1 MHHAVMKVTKCRI
14 CGNEN
19 LHDVLSLGMMPLAN
33 NFLKKEQLSSP
44 EFVAHLGAIFCANC
58 GLMQLSHVVSPNIM
72 FGDYVYIPST
82 SKTLINHFAE
92 LANKTVEKFNLPEG
106 SLVVD
111 IGSNDGTLL
120 KFFKTHKVKVLG
132 IEPATNIAKLAE
144 ASGIETINDFFGQRT
159 ALKVVDDK
167 GKAKVITGTNV
178 FAHVNDLD
186 DFLKGID
193 ILLEDNG
200 IFIIEVPYL
209 PDLLEKI
216 EFDTIYHEHLSYFSI
231 KPLATLFK
239 KFKMEIF
246 DVERIGIH
254 GGSIRVFVKRAS
266 ASGPVSESV
275 TNLLALEQERG
286 LDSIETYLTFATEVA
301 SIKERLIELLKRLKS
316 EGKRIVGYGAAAKGN
331 ILLNY
336 CKIGTDIL
344 DYIVDN
350 IPYKQ
355 GRYTPGMHIP
365 VVPEEKI
372 MQDKPDYA
380 LILAWNF
387 AEEIIAKQQKYK
399 EAGGRFIIPIPDPRI
414 V

>member
-1 MHHAVMKVTKCRI
+1 MHHAVMKLTKCRI
-14 CGNEN
+14 CSNEN

-33 NFLKKEQLSSP
+33 NFLKKEQISAP
-44 EFVAHLGAIFCANC
+44 EFVSPLGVIFCANC
-58 GLMQLSHVVSPNIM
+58 GLVQLSHVVSPNIM
-72 FGDYVYIPST
+72 FRDYVYIPST
-82 SKTLINHFAE
+82 SKTLIHHFAE
-92 LANKTVEKFNLPEG
+92 LAKKTVEKFNLPG
-106 SLVVD
+106 DSLVVD

-120 KFFKTHKVKVLG
+120 KLFKTHKVKVLG

-144 ASGIETINDFFGQRT
+144 ANGIETINDFFNQRT
-159 ALKVVDDK
+159 ALKVVGNK

-186 DFLKGID
+186 GFLKGID

-231 KPLATLFK
+231 KPLTRLVE

-275 TNLLALEQERG
+275 ANLLALEQERK

-301 SIKERLIELLKRLKS
+301 SIKERLLELLKRLKS

-331 ILLNY
+331 TLLNY

-365 VVPEEKI
+365 VVPEERLT
-372 MQDKPDYA
+372 QDRPDYA

-387 AEEIIAKQQKYK
+387 AEEIMAKQQKYK
-399 EAGGRFIIPIPDPRI
+399 ELSGQFIIPVPNPQI

>member
-19 LHDVLSLGMMPLAN
+19 LHDVLSLGIMPLAN

-44 EFVAHLGAIFCANC
+44 EFVAPLGAIFCANC

-92 LANKTVEKFNLPEG
+92 LANKTVEKFNLPED

-254 GGSIRVFVKRAS
+254 GGSIRVFVKKAS
-266 ASGPVSESV
+266 APGPVSESV
-275 TNLLALEQERG
+275 TNLLALEQEHK

-365 VVPEEKI
+365 VVPEERI
-372 MQDKPDYA
+372 TQDRPDYA

-387 AEEIIAKQQKYK
+387 AKEIMAKQQKYR
-399 EAGGRFIIPIPDPRI
+399 ELGGQFILPIPNPQI
-414 V
+414 I

>member
-1 MHHAVMKVTKCRI
+1 
-14 CGNEN
+14 
-19 LHDVLSLGMMPLAN
+19 MMPLAN
-33 NFLKKEQLSSP
+33 NFLREEQLSSP
-44 EFVAHLGAIFCANC
+44 EFIAPLGIVFCANC
-58 GLMQLSHVVSPNIM
+58 GLVQLTHVVSPEIM
-72 FGDYVYIPST
+72 FRDYVYIPST
-82 SKTLINHFAE
+82 SKTMINHFAG
-92 LANKTVEKFNLPEG
+92 LAKKIVEKFNLSED

-120 KFFKTHKVKVLG
+120 KFFKTHKVQVLG

-144 ASGIETINDFFGQRT
+144 ANGIETINDFFSRRT
-159 ALKVVDDK
+159 ALEIVNGRERARVV
-167 GKAKVITGTNV
+167 TGTNV

-193 ILLEDNG
+193 ILLEDHG

-231 KPLATLFK
+231 KPLVTLFK

-254 GGSIRVFVKRAS
+254 GGSIRVFIKRAS
-266 ASGPVSESV
+266 TPNPISESV
-275 TNLLALEQERG
+275 TNLLALEQERR
-286 LDSIETYLTFATEVA
+286 LDSIETYLAFAAKVT

-316 EGKRIVGYGAAAKGN
+316 EGKRIIGYGAAAKGN
-331 ILLNY
+331 MLLNY
-336 CKIGTDIL
+336 CKIGTDII
-344 DYIVDN
+344 DYIVDS

-365 VVPEEKI
+365 VVPEERI

-387 AEEIIAKQQKYK
+387 AEEIMVKQQKY
-399 EAGGRFIIPIPDPRI
+399 EELGGRFIIPVPNPQI

>member
-1 MHHAVMKVTKCRI
+1 
-14 CGNEN
+14 
-19 LHDVLSLGMMPLAN
+19 
-33 NFLKKEQLSSP
+33 
-44 EFVAHLGAIFCANC
+44 
-58 GLMQLSHVVSPNIM
+58 MQLSHVVSPNIM

-120 KFFKTHKVKVLG
+120 KFFKIHKVKVLG

-231 KPLATLFK
+231 KPLATLFE

-266 ASGPVSESV
+266 APGPVSESV

-365 VVPEEKI
+365 VVPEERI
-372 MQDKPDYA
+372 TQDRPDYA

-387 AEEIIAKQQKYK
+387 AKEIMAKQQKYR
-399 EAGGRFIIPIPDPRI
+399 ELGGQFILPIPNPQI
-414 V
+414 I